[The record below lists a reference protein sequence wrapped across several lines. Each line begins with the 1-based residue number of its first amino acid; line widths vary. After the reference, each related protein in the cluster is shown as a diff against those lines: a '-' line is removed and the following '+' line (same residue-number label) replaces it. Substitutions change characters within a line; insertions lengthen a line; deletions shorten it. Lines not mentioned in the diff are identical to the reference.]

1 MEYDHVMGDKL
12 NINDGFGVRALL
24 FVLLIEMDG
33 NGFGRSFDLDRSGV
47 SGSAHDDLNP

>member
-12 NINDGFGVRALL
+12 QINDGFSVCTLL

-33 NGFGRSFDLDRSGV
+33 NGLGRSFDLDWSGD
-47 SGSAHDDLNP
+47 SGAGHDA

>member
-12 NINDGFGVRALL
+12 NINDGFGVRTLF

-33 NGFGRSFDLDRSGV
+33 NGLGGSF
-47 SGSAHDDLNP
+47 